1 MQNLSAEICDGQNT
15 GGTFMRNPWP
25 IFSIAAFAGAVCLI
39 YDYFFSYKTM
49 WIAVVA
55 SLALLFLWLIRRRR
69 EDAK

>member
-1 MQNLSAEICDGQNT
+1 
-15 GGTFMRNPWP
+15 MRNPWP

-55 SLALLFLWLIRRRR
+55 SLALLFLWLIRRRG